1 MTICGQCVRGFQ
13 RPNATHVAGFHSWL
27 RLQRHVRKGEKGLV
41 ILAPM
46 VGRMKSSDEDLAEDS
61 QTRLYGFRAAHV
73 FDISQTEGAPLA
85 EFATVK
91 GDPGDLLEKLKG
103 FVVEHGIALEYS
115 DRIRPALGTSSGGR
129 ITIVPGLN
137 PAEHFSTLVHEAAH
151 ELLHRGDR
159 RQSTNHVIRE
169 TEAEAVAYVVNSAIG
184 LELAT
189 ASSDYIQLHA
199 GDRATLAESL
209 GFVQQTAGAILK
221 AIWTG
226 PS

>member
-1 MTICGQCVRGFQ
+1 
-13 RPNATHVAGFHSWL
+13 
-27 RLQRHVRKGEKGLV
+27 V

-46 VGRMKSSDEDLAEDS
+46 VGRMKSSDEDLGEDS

-91 GDPGDLLEKLKG
+91 GDPGHLLEKLKG

-151 ELLHRGDR
+151 ELLHHGDR

-221 AIWTG
+221 AATS
-226 PS
+226 PSRPCALTE